1 MKSRTNKR
9 RIYRL
14 FHGRFHSTAF
24 TWRSAE
30 ERAWLDMAPVGLEFG
45 SPDYERLAKEQ
56 LEDLEL
62 NAIADSRAGQR
73 SVRVNLSD
81 L

>member
-1 MKSRTNKR
+1 MKTRTNKR

-30 ERAWLDMAPVGLEFG
+30 EQKWLNIEPVGLEFG

-56 LEDLEL
+56 IEDWKL
-62 NAIADSRAGQR
+62 NALADARKGQ
-73 SVRVNLSD
+73 STIKVSLAD